1 MILLLVGW
9 LAAATPEADQRAREL
24 YENGAVLYEEGRYE
38 DAVAAW
44 EEAWRLSGRPLL
56 LYNMANAMERLGRW
70 EEAMDLLNRYR
81 AYAPA
86 DERDVLDRRIRNIE
100 RRAVEQEVVAAAVRP
115 EAARVP
121 LVPVALGA
129 TAAVGLGVGAG
140 FAGVALAARAEAAE
154 RCVAVD
160 GERYCPADAADA
172 LARDRRASAVADVAL
187 AVGTVAGATGLGIW
201 LADGR
206 AGLVVGPARVEVV
219 RR

>member
-9 LAAATPEADQRAREL
+9 LTAATPVDDERAREL

-44 EEAWRLSGRPLL
+44 EEAWRISGRPLL

-70 EEAMDLLNRYR
+70 QEAMDLLHRYR

-86 DERDVLDRRIRNIE
+86 DEREVLDRRIRNIE
-100 RRAVEQEVVAAAVRP
+100 RRVVEQEVVAAAVRP
-115 EAARVP
+115 EAAP
-121 LVPVALGA
+121 VPVVPVVLGA
-129 TAAVGLGVGAG
+129 TAVVGLGVGAG

-154 RCVAVD
+154 RCVSVD
-160 GERYCPADAADA
+160 GERYCPTDAADA
-172 LARDRRASAVADVAL
+172 LARDRRASMVADVAL
-187 AVGTVAGATGLGIW
+187 AVGTVAGATGLGLW

-206 AGLVVGPARVEVV
+206 VGLAVGPARVEVV
-219 RR
+219 GR